1 MRLFSTEQVTK
12 YHPDKLCDQIS
23 DAILDACLAQDPDS
37 HVACEC
43 MAKGETIILAG
54 EITTTA
60 KVDYA
65 GVASRVCAKL
75 GYKASNVLTYIE
87 QQSPRNR
94 IGRRKRRRAR
104 RRRPRHDVWLRH
116 LRNEE
121 QTPLR
126 I

>member
-65 GVASRVCAKL
+65 GVASRVCAN
-75 GYKASNVLTYIE
+75 SVI
-87 QQSPRNR
+87 
-94 IGRRKRRRAR
+94 
-104 RRRPRHDVWLRH
+104 RHRMF
-116 LRNEE
+116 
-121 QTPLR
+121 
-126 I
+126 